1 MSPDTLAGRFTRLIG
16 ASGPIS
22 LAHYMAEVNAHYY
35 GTRDPLGLA
44 GDFITAPE
52 ISQMFGELAGLWLA
66 DVWMRSARR
75 ANPYYVELGP
85 GRGTLA
91 CDALRAMEQARLAPR
106 AHLVETSPVLREAQ
120 LSRLPH
126 ARHHD
131 DIDSLP
137 EDGPLLVLANEFFD
151 ALPIRQIER
160 TAAGWFE
167 RVVIPRPG
175 REGEAFVAGPGAR
188 SMDAAVPPAL
198 RDAPVGAIIESAPAG
213 ASVMLGLANRIARQ
227 GGAALIIDYGYE
239 GPAVGD
245 TFQAVRA
252 HRKADPFD
260 AVGECDLTAHVDFAM
275 LGNAARQAGLV
286 VHGPVGQG
294 AFLETLGIG
303 ARAKSLARAAP
314 ERAQEIETARARLCA
329 GEQMGELFRVL
340 AVIHPA
346 WAQPEGF
353 A

>member
-1 MSPDTLAGRFTRLIG
+1 MSADTLAARLTRIIH

-22 LAHYMAEVNAHYY
+22 IAHYMAEVNAQYY
-35 GTRDPLGLA
+35 ATRDPLGLA

-66 DVWMRSARR
+66 DIWMRSARR
-75 ANPYYVELGP
+75 ANTYYVELGP

-91 CDALRAMEQARLAPR
+91 ADALRAMEQANFAPR
-106 AHLVETSPVLREAQ
+106 VHMVETSPVLREAQ

-137 EDGPLLVLANEFFD
+137 EDGPLLVVANEFFD

-160 TAAGWFE
+160 TNEGWFE
-167 RVVIPRPG
+167 RVIVPREG
-175 REGEAFVAGPGAR
+175 REGEAFVAGPGQR
-188 SMDAAVPPAL
+188 RMDVAVPASL
-198 RDAPVGAIIESAPAG
+198 TDAPVGTIVESAPAG
-213 ASVMLGLANRIARQ
+213 AAVALALANRIARQ
-227 GGAALIIDYGYE
+227 GGAALLIDYGYE
-239 GPAVGD
+239 GPAAGD
-245 TFQAVRA
+245 ALQAVRA
-252 HRKADPFD
+252 HQMVDPFD
-260 AVGECDLTAHVDFAM
+260 AVGECDLTAHVDFTT
-275 LGNAARQAGLV
+275 LGNAARQAGLA

-294 AFLETLGIG
+294 VFLEALGIG
-303 ARAKSLARAAP
+303 ARAQMLGRNAP
-314 ERAQEIETARARLCA
+314 ERAGEIEAARARLCA
-329 GEQMGELFRVL
+329 SDQMGSLFRVMAL
-340 AVIHPA
+340 IHPA